1 MEANGNHE
9 RGLVE
14 TAAGLARIYA
24 SAWWHTAE
32 WTVESSVKTGG
43 RLVGAALGGRPAG
56 ELLEGAVHDLREY
69 ARGLLGDVD
78 EEAARTSADGR
89 GAREDNLKERGAE
102 LLRRSADVSYR
113 EEAHP
118 AYERILEALAP
129 DEGRI
134 LRLLAT
140 HGPQPAV
147 DVRSG
152 VPHVQIA
159 SGLVEP
165 GLTMI
170 GAHAGV
176 RFPDRVKPYL
186 NNLERLGLI
195 WFSREPVK
203 DSLRYQVV
211 EAQPEVV
218 DAMRRGGRFGHTV
231 RRSILLT
238 PFGRDFCE
246 VCLPLDTE
254 ELEAL
259 PGDFASGEPDAG
271 PLPASDAAGPVTSE
285 AESSPA

>member
-1 MEANGNHE
+1 MEESGNSE
-9 RGLVE
+9 RGLVG

-24 SAWWHTAE
+24 SAWFHTAE

-43 RLVGAALGGRPAG
+43 RLVGAAFAGRPPG

-69 ARGLLGDVD
+69 ARGLLGSVDQEARDVG
-78 EEAARTSADGR
+78 SDGR
-89 GAREDNLKERGAE
+89 GQREESLKERGAE
-102 LLRRSADVSYR
+102 LLRRSADVSYS
-113 EEAHP
+113 EETHP

-140 HGPQPAV
+140 HGPQPAI

-165 GLTMI
+165 GLSMI

-176 RFPDRVKPYL
+176 RYPERVRPYL

-203 DSLRYQVV
+203 DAARYQVV
-211 EAQPEVV
+211 EAQPEVLE
-218 DAMRRGGRFGHTV
+218 ALRRAGRFGHTV

-238 PFGRDFCE
+238 PFGKDFCE
-246 VCLPLDTE
+246 TVLPLDTA

-259 PGDFASGEPDAG
+259 PGDFAAGEPGDG
-271 PLPASDAAGPVTSE
+271 PLAAPEAGEPVTGE
-285 AESSPA
+285 PEPSPA